1 MSVVSFVELNEAQV
15 SRLTDA
21 LRYVTAAAA
30 AAASNDLI
38 SIQTDAACGCE
49 TLAML
54 AIITVPQQRIACHCR

>member
-21 LRYVTAAAA
+21 LRYVTAAA

>member
-1 MSVVSFVELNEAQV
+1 VSVVSFVELNEAQV

-21 LRYVTAAAA
+21 LRYVTAAA